1 MKYYPEYESSGI
13 DWIGEIPKHWEVE
26 RIKRIQSDLVGGIWG
41 DEPEENGNDT
51 YCIRVADFDY
61 EHLTISTHN
70 LTVRNITLNETD
82 KRLLRTNDLLV
93 EKSGGGEKSPVGK
106 TVIFNAEISRQSV
119 TSNFIS
125 KFTAK
130 SDSCFPKYVLYCLC
144 FFYHIGLTRKHI
156 KQTTGIQNLDIDSY
170 FQEKIPLPSLVEQR
184 QIANFLDRKTEQI
197 DALIRIKDRRI
208 ELLQEQRTAL
218 INQAVTKGLD
228 PNVEMKPSGVEW
240 IGEIP
245 KHWEV
250 KRIKYLASVIS
261 KGTTPTT
268 IGREIFDEGE
278 IRFIKVENIVDNQIE
293 LKPEHY
299 IDAETNQMLK
309 RSQLKEND
317 LLFVIAGATIGK
329 VSLVKLSNLPAN
341 TNQAI
346 SFIRLHEK
354 DLPEFVY
361 YWLQSD
367 NIQKIIWLN
376 TVQSAQPNLSMEDL
390 GNLYIPYPSI
400 AEQHRIVNHITD
412 KRQTIIQLLQQAYK
426 QIELLKEYRQSLISE
441 AVTGKID
448 VRNEV

>member
-1 MKYYPEYESSGI
+1 MKRYPEYKDSGVE
-13 DWIGEIPKHWEVE
+13 WIGEIPVHWGTEK
-26 RIKRIQSDLVGGIWG
+26 IKNTQSDLIGGIWG
-41 DEPEENGNDT
+41 NEPAENENDI
-51 YCIRVADFDY
+51 YCIRVADFNY
-61 EHLTISTHN
+61 EQLTISNHN
-70 LTVRNITLNETD
+70 LTLRNIPLKKKD
-82 KRLLRTNDLLV
+82 KRILKNYDLLV

-106 TVIFNAEISRQSV
+106 TVMFNAEISRQSV
-119 TSNFIS
+119 TSNFIT

-130 SDSCFPKYVLYCLC
+130 SDSCFPKYLLYCLC

-170 FQEKIPLPSLVEQR
+170 FQERIPLPSLVEQI

-197 DALIRIKDRRI
+197 DELIRIKERRI

-250 KRIKYLASVIS
+250 KRIKYLASLIS

-268 IGREIFDEGE
+268 IGREILHEGG
-278 IRFIKVENIVDNQIE
+278 IRFIKVENIINNQ
-293 LKPEHY
+293 LVFTPEHY
-299 IDAETNQMLK
+299 IDEETNQMLK

-317 LLFVIAGATIGK
+317 VLFVIAGTIGK
-329 VSLVKLSNLPAN
+329 VGLVRLVHLPAN

-346 SFIRLHEK
+346 SFIRPHKNE
-354 DLPEFVY
+354 LPEFIY

-367 NIQKIIWLN
+367 NIQKTVWLEV
-376 TVQSAQPNLSMEDL
+376 VQSAQPNLSMENL
-390 GNLYIPYPSI
+390 GNLYMPYPSI
-400 AEQHRIVNHITD
+400 TEQHSIVDYITENT
-412 KRQTIIQLLQQAYK
+412 QTITQLLQQTYK

-448 VRNEV
+448 VRNEA